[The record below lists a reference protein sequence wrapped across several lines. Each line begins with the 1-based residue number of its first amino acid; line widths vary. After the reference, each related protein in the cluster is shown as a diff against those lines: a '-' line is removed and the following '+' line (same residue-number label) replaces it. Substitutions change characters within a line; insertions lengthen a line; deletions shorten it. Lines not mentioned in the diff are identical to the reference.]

1 MRYSY
6 DLRLLDAL
14 EIIRRGSPTGASD
27 PFRLAIACSFPPLHL
42 ATFLH
47 AKTQLAL
54 YDRRVELTAASVYN
68 DLVGSLQQA
77 SEAQP
82 NASVVIIEWPDL
94 DQRLG
99 VRRLGGW
106 GPDLSREIGEN
117 VQLSL
122 ARIKARV
129 AALAKV
135 APVVVS
141 PPTLFLPPFSHEA
154 GWQAG
159 VRELG
164 IRSCLAAFLAEIA
177 EFKGVRIISSQ
188 ALDCSVMPQERF
200 DLKSEINAGFAY
212 SNKHAC
218 ALAEVLAQAIVNR
231 SPKKGLITDLDDTLW
246 RGILG
251 EVGVSGVSWD
261 LEGRAHIHGL
271 YQQYLAS
278 LARRGVLVAVVSKND
293 PQLVEELFQQRHD
306 LLLTSSNLYPI
317 EAGWGR
323 KSEAVS
329 RVLQA
334 WNISADTVVF
344 IDDSPMEL
352 EEVKTAHPAMETFR
366 FSANNPVGVWDL
378 IWRLQDLFGKPELLD
393 EDRLRMASM
402 RSRDEFTATESGPSE
417 DQFLERVQAQVTVD
431 IGTTVADARV
441 LELLNK
447 TNQFNL
453 NGKRL
458 DEGQLRRQLSD
469 PKAFLFV
476 ISYDDK
482 FGPLGKIA
490 VIMGYR
496 DSNALR
502 VTSWVMSCRA
512 FARRVEHQ
520 CMRLLFE
527 WSGAEQLI
535 LDYESTPRNTPFRE
549 FLSATTSGTLGSPV
563 CIGRPDFEARCPRL
577 FHAIIRS
584 THA

>member
-1 MRYSY
+1 VRYSY
-6 DLRLLDAL
+6 DLQLLDAL
-14 EIIRRGSPTGASD
+14 EIIRRASLDNTSD
-27 PFRLAIACSFPPLHL
+27 PFRLGIACSFPPLHF

-54 YDRRVELTAASVYN
+54 HDRRVVLTAASVYN

-82 NASVVIIEWPDL
+82 DASAVVIEWPDL

-106 GPDLSREIGEN
+106 GPDLSNEIGEN

-122 ARIKARV
+122 ARIKAGV
-129 AALAKV
+129 AALAKA

-159 VRELG
+159 VRELR

-177 EFKGVRIISSQ
+177 EFKSVRVISSQ

-212 SNKHAC
+212 NNKHAC
-218 ALAEVLAQAIVNR
+218 ALAGVLAQAIVNR

-251 EVGVSGVSWD
+251 EVGVNGVGWD

-271 YQQYLAS
+271 YQQYLAA
-278 LARRGVLVAVVSKND
+278 LARRGVLVAAVSKND
-293 PQLVEELFQQRHD
+293 PQLVEELLRQRHD
-306 LLLTSSNLYPI
+306 LLLTSSDLYPI
-317 EAGWGR
+317 DAGWGR

-344 IDDSPMEL
+344 VDDSPMEL
-352 EEVKTAHPAMETFR
+352 EEVKTAHPSMETFQ
-366 FSANNPVGVWDL
+366 FSTDNPVQVWNL
-378 IWRLQDLFGKPELLD
+378 IGRLQDLFGKPELLD

-402 RSRDEFTATESGPSE
+402 RSRGEFTATESGPSE
-417 DQFLERVQAQVTVD
+417 DQFLEQVQAQVTVD
-431 IGTTVADARV
+431 IGPRAADRV

-458 DEGQLRRQLSD
+458 DDGQLQQHLNN

-476 ISYDDK
+476 ISYKDK
-482 FGPLGKIA
+482 FGPLGRIA

-496 DSNALR
+496 DSAALR
-502 VTSWVMSCRA
+502 VTHWAMSCRA

-520 CMRLLFE
+520 CMRFLFE
-527 WSGAEQLI
+527 WSGAEKLI
-535 LDYESTPRNTPFRE
+535 LDYASTPRNTPFRE
-549 FLSATTSGTLGSPV
+549 FLSATKPGTLGAPV
-563 CIGRPDFEARCPRL
+563 CIWRPDFEAHCPQL
-577 FHAIIRS
+577 FHAVVRS